1 MYFILL
7 INNLYLNAGGIMGR
21 QTKKPSRIWEGFNI
35 LIVYDHLLLSGNG
48 FASPFPIKTIQVLAI
63 TALIAELAFI
73 PVLYVV
79 VKIMILIV
87 RIIVM
92 QSYIII
98 SKQQIPGPKREWICL
113 T

>member
-1 MYFILL
+1 
-7 INNLYLNAGGIMGR
+7 MGL
-21 QTKKPSRIWEGFNI
+21 PP
-35 LIVYDHLLLSGNG
+35 
-48 FASPFPIKTIQVLAI
+48 PFPIKTIQVLAI

-79 VKIMILIV
+79 VKIIILTV

-98 SKQQIPGPKREWICL
+98 SKQQIPGPKREGICL
-113 T
+113 PDTCFFPTRYNNTFPDAFLQAGPDRASTVSDLFQWYLQLRS